1 MTGDGSKWTLGDAS
15 SMRTKLGDPMT
26 DHDMNRRLLQAV
38 FNEMRRP
45 NAERSARWHEEEP

>member
-1 MTGDGSKWTLGDAS
+1 
-15 SMRTKLGDPMT
+15 MRTKLGDPMT